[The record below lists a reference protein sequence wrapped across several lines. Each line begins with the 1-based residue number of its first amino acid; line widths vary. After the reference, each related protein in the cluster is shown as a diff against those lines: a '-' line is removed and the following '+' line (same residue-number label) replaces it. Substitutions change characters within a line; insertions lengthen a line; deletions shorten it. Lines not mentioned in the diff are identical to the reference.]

1 MCDVTRLAKRN
12 AANAV
17 HSTRHCIGPDCLP
30 RPPPGRRPRTSAS
43 SSPTAYAMYVSNSVN
58 TGMTQ
63 QHRITPPGGYSNTFC
78 CDESTGADVNREVCG
93 GGPKTPFGCCT
104 YRGRGVRPN
113 KNWSPSQLAPWRMSP
128 APNQMQRIGNVQP
141 PSTANVP
148 RMVRASPIVGTPG
161 LKGQPSDLSSSEYLS
176 EVKQSANYTGPCPMP
191 PGTPEHKP
199 KCKTVTQTVAVYSG
213 SRLRNCTSAVD
224 CPVVRKSDN
233 ARFTGTGVQRF
244 STANMPTVSV
254 CPNPELYESC
264 KC

>member
-17 HSTRHCIGPDCLP
+17 HGTRDCRIPRDCSP
-30 RPPPGRRPRTSAS
+30 RPSPGRRPITSAS
-43 SSPTAYAMYVSNSVN
+43 SSPTAYAMYVSNTANS
-58 TGMTQ
+58 GMTQ
-63 QHRITPPGGYSNTFC
+63 QRRITPPNGYSNTIC
-78 CDESTGADVNREVCG
+78 CGEPTGADVNREVCD
-93 GGPKTPFGCCT
+93 GGPKVPFGCCI

-113 KNWSPSQLAPWRMSP
+113 KRWLPSQLAPWQMGPS
-128 APNQMQRIGNVQP
+128 PNQMQRIGNVQP
-141 PSTANVP
+141 PSTADIP
-148 RMVRASPIVGTPG
+148 RIARTTPIVGTPG
-161 LKGQPSDLSSSEYLS
+161 FKGQPSDLSSSEYLS
-176 EVKQSANYTGPCPMP
+176 KVKQSANYTGPCPMP
-191 PGTPEHKP
+191 PGKPET
-199 KCKTVTQTVAVYSG
+199 KCETVTQTVAVYSG